1 MSMFD
6 RQGIPVSLLQGQASR
21 LDFEDALAP
30 LLSFSL
36 VRAEISK
43 QSFEMHRLVQLSMRT
58 WLKDND

>member
-1 MSMFD
+1 
-6 RQGIPVSLLQGQASR
+6 
-21 LDFEDALAP
+21 

-58 WLKDND
+58 